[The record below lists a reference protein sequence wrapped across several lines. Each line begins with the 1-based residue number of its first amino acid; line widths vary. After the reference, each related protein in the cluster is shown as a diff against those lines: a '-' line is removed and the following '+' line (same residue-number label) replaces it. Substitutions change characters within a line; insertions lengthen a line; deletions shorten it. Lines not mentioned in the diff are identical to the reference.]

1 MALDRQWEGV
11 ARPGREET
19 QRVLVGRGCC
29 LLWAGAAFDEAWW
42 RRGRLTS
49 AQAGDS
55 SRRSGR
61 SLPGSSS
68 SGQTP
73 PTASMA
79 MAMSASGD
87 QKPNA
92 TRVSTRILVL
102 VDSTS
107 AFEVPERRDASIATR

>member
-1 MALDRQWEGV
+1 M
-11 ARPGREET
+11 
-19 QRVLVGRGCC
+19 LVGRGCC
-29 LLWAGAAFDEAWW
+29 GVGAASDEAWW
-42 RRGRLTS
+42 RRGELIL

-61 SLPGSSS
+61 SLPGSS
-68 SGQTP
+68 GQTP
-73 PTASMA
+73 PTASMT

-87 QKPNA
+87 RKPNA
-92 TRVSTRILVL
+92 TRVSTRILVF